1 MDPKKEL
8 RKQGLEARRSLDPAL
23 RRAYSAVISEK
34 LIRSPYFLRA
44 STIMLYRAMPDEAD
58 LSAVAEAAVSS
69 GKKVCYPKVKDRD
82 SMEALCPLPGSGTVA
97 GPFGIPEP
105 DPAASEPVP
114 PGEIGLVICPC
125 TVFDDACGRI
135 GMGGGYYDRFLPLC
149 RNAAVVAAAF
159 DCQKAPAVPCCGTD
173 IRMDAVFTETAVY
186 PSGAV

>member
-1 MDPKKEL
+1 MDLKKKL

-23 RRAYSAVISEK
+23 RRAYSAAISEK
-34 LIRSPYFLRA
+34 LISSPYFLRA

-58 LSAVAEAAVSS
+58 LSAVAEAAASSCACCAPHVS
-69 GKKVCYPKVKDRD
+69 
-82 SMEALCPLPGSGTVA
+82 AT
-97 GPFGIPEP
+97 
-105 DPAASEPVP
+105 
-114 PGEIGLVICPC
+114 GEIGLVICPC